1 MYSQNCA
8 LRLSDSSN
16 GCVMFDFTLPTLQ
29 IKRITAA
36 RLLESKQTVPHY
48 YLTMEVQ
55 VRSHEEDLPFMCCWG
70 AF

>member
-1 MYSQNCA
+1 MT
-8 LRLSDSSN
+8 
-16 GCVMFDFTLPTLQ
+16 FDFTLPTLQ

-55 VRSHEEDLPFMCCWG
+55 VRCTPG
-70 AF
+70 AFAFHVLSGCFLSSNCAIG